1 MFKLPQ
7 EILRLIYE
15 YDDSYKIK
23 FNVVLQEIYST
34 VLFNHL
40 SKLDKYISISI
51 ISVLKSIARNP
62 KNPKI
67 FFDEICFTKEDIDEN
82 ITFYEIFIGNM
93 ISSTFIKGRKDN
105 FYNDNNY
112 YYKIE
117 VEDELYLYCMV

>member
-15 YDDSYKIK
+15 YDDTYKIK
-23 FNVVLQEIYST
+23 FNNVIQEIYST

-62 KNPKI
+62 QNPKI
-67 FFDEICFTKEDIDEN
+67 FIDEICFTKEDIDEN
-82 ITFYEIFIGNM
+82 ITFYEIFIGNV

>member
-62 KNPKI
+62 KNQKI
-67 FFDEICFTKEDIDEN
+67 FIDEICFTKEDIVNE
-82 ITFYEIFIGNM
+82 YRG
-93 ISSTFIKGRKDN
+93 
-105 FYNDNNY
+105 
-112 YYKIE
+112 
-117 VEDELYLYCMV
+117 

>member
-62 KNPKI
+62 KNQKI